1 MKKTLVKNRRKQSTS
16 EMQKEYKF
24 DYVKAR
30 RNRFAAK
37 MQRRPL
43 VVIVD
48 PDVAQ
53 VFSTPQSVNRAL
65 RALISAI
72 PKTGGRKTIDR
83 SSTRR

>member
-30 RNRFAAK
+30 PNRFAAK

-48 PDVAQ
+48 PDVAR

-72 PKTGGRKTIDR
+72 PKTGGRKAIDR
-83 SSTRR
+83 SGARR